1 MNIGLDI
8 TPIIYGRGVSRY
20 TANLARALNNKHS
33 IKLSALGY
41 SWRNKS
47 QLEKFVKNNHF
58 YHSSLH
64 ATPPSIMSW
73 LWKLGKKPVAALLPQ
88 VELFHSWDWL
98 QPPDKDLPL
107 VSTIHDVAMIK
118 YPATAHPRILAA
130 HQRSWKILQQRRAQI
145 IAVSHTTKNDIVK
158 LLGIP
163 SYLVHVVHE
172 ALPAEFKKTSQQL
185 TEDEAKWIKNK
196 LQLNKPYLLF
206 VGTREPRKNLTRLIE
221 AWRPLAKDYQLIV
234 AGAKGWDKTENTRH
248 PQLRFLGQVSDKE
261 LAVLYGEAEVFCY
274 PSLYEGF
281 GLPILESFFHGTPV
295 LTSNISSM
303 PEVAG
308 NAAELINPENVTDI
322 QKGLETILNE
332 SIDEQRKRLQ
342 RMIIRLQMFNWE
354 TVAEETIQVYQKAL
368 QLKQ

>member
-1 MNIGLDI
+1 MINVGIDI

-20 TANLARALNNKHS
+20 TANLAQALNNQES
-33 IKLSALGY
+33 VQLSALGY
-41 SWRNKS
+41 SWRNKDK
-47 QLEKFVKNNHF
+47 LEKFVQDNHIS
-58 YHSSLH
+58 YSSLH
-64 ATPPSIMSW
+64 STPPSVVEL
-73 LWKLGKKPVAALLPQ
+73 LWKFGRSSVKKSLPKID
-88 VELFHSWDWL
+88 LFHSWDWL
-98 QPPDKDLPL
+98 QPPDMNLSL

-118 YPATAHPRILAA
+118 YPQTAHPKILSA
-130 HQRSWKILQQRRAQI
+130 HQRSWKILKEREAQV
-145 IAVSHTTKNDIVK
+145 IAVSRTTKNDIVN

-172 ALPAEFKKTSQQL
+172 ALPAEFKQTSQTL
-185 TEDEAKWIKNK
+185 TEDESEWIKDK

-234 AGAKGWDKTENTRH
+234 AGEKGWDKTEGIHH
-248 PQLRFLGQVSDKE
+248 PQLRFLGHVEDKE

-295 LTSNISSM
+295 LTSDISSM

-308 NAAELINPENVTDI
+308 NAAELVNPESVEDI
-322 QKGLETILNE
+322 RKGLETIINE
-332 SIDEQRKRLQ
+332 PIDEQKKRLQ
-342 RMIIRLQMFNWE
+342 RMIIRLQMFSWNR
-354 TVAEETIQVYQKAL
+354 VVEETIQVYKKAL
-368 QLKQ
+368 QSK

>member
-20 TANLARALNNKHS
+20 TANLAKSLIEHKS
-33 IKLSALGY
+33 INLSVLGY
-41 SWRNKS
+41 SWRSKEK
-47 QLEKFVKNNHF
+47 LEKFVKDNHIP
-58 YHSSLH
+58 YSSLH
-64 ATPPSIMSW
+64 STPPFLMGM
-73 LWKLGKKPVAALLPQ
+73 LWKLGKQSVKSHLPKID
-88 VELFHSWDWL
+88 LFHSWDWL
-98 QPPDKDLPL
+98 QPPDKNLPL

-118 YPATAHPRILAA
+118 YPETAHPKILAA
-130 HQRSWKILQQRRAQI
+130 HQRSWKILKERQSQI
-145 IAVSHTTKNDIVK
+145 IAVSRTTKNDIVN

-172 ALPAEFKKTSQQL
+172 ALPEEFKETSQQL
-185 TEDEAKWIKNK
+185 TEDEAKYIKEK
-196 LQLNKPYLLF
+196 LELTKPYLLF

-221 AWRPLAKDYQLIV
+221 AWQPFAKDYQLIV
-234 AGAKGWDKTENTRH
+234 AGEKGWDKTEGIHH
-248 PQLRFLGQVSDKE
+248 PELRFLGHVEDKE

-308 NAAELINPENVTDI
+308 NAAELIDPEDVNDI
-322 QKGLETILNE
+322 RKGLEIILNE
-332 SIDEQRKRLQ
+332 SLD
-342 RMIIRLQMFNWE
+342 
-354 TVAEETIQVYQKAL
+354 
-368 QLKQ
+368 